1 MRCVLAC
8 LFLVLLGLG
17 CSSGSGAGLP
27 VFDAQRFGTTVD
39 NLFFPL
45 EPGTTYVFEGETE
58 DGLERVEVEIT
69 DQTRVVMGV
78 TCVVVHARE
87 YLDGELVEDT
97 FDWFAQD
104 LDGNV
109 WYFGEDSKELE
120 NGVVVSTEGSWEA
133 GVDGAL
139 PGIIMLAA
147 PWIGVTYEQEYAPG
161 VAEDMATVVGLSD
174 TATTPFGTFT
184 GCVKTEDFTPLEPGV
199 MEEKFYAPGIGVV
212 LEVDDEG
219 NRTELV
225 DVLGG

>member
-1 MRCVLAC
+1 MRCALAC
-8 LFLVLLGLG
+8 LLLVLLGAG
-17 CSSGSGAGLP
+17 CSSGGGAGLP
-27 VFDAQRFGTTVD
+27 VFDAQRFGTAVD
-39 NLFFPL
+39 NLYFPL
-45 EPGTTYVFEGETE
+45 EPGTTYVFEADTE

-109 WYFGEDSKELE
+109 WYFGEDSKEIE

-133 GVDGAL
+133 GVDGAR

-174 TATTPFGTFT
+174 TATTPLGSFT
-184 GCVKTEDFTPLEPGV
+184 GCVRTEDFTPLEPGV
-199 MEEKFYAPGIGVV
+199 MEEKFYAPGLGVV

-225 DVLGG
+225 DILGG